1 MRQLKRIAFK
11 QNAMLKRLIVLLK
24 KKKHPLAHMGSIEL
38 HLQCKGNSLAWLATV
53 QKEGGKKNKKKEK
66 WKKNQ

>member
-1 MRQLKRIAFK
+1 
-11 QNAMLKRLIVLLK
+11 
-24 KKKHPLAHMGSIEL
+24 MGSIEL

-66 WKKNQ
+66 WKKKSISSV